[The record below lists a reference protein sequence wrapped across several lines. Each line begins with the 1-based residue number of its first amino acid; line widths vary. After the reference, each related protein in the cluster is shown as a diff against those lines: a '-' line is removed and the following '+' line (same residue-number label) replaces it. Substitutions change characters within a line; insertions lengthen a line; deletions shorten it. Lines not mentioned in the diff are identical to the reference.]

1 MRDNNFFLRKIQ
13 DFEKVFRTYHN
24 IAVNGRRRRHVLVH
38 ELVGRGCRVA
48 IELLLGSGA
57 VPFLLATGNYIVE
70 FLFGG

>member
-1 MRDNNFFLRKIQ
+1 MMISSFGELVLVYKNW
-13 DFEKVFRTYHN
+13 TYHN

-48 IELLLGSGA
+48 IELLLGGWA
-57 VPFLLATGNYIVE
+57 VPFLLTTGDYIVE

>member
-48 IELLLGSGA
+48 IELLLGRRT
-57 VPFLLATGNYIVE
+57 VPFLLATGDYIVE

>member
-1 MRDNNFFLRKIQ
+1 MRDNNFFLRKNQEIFQ
-13 DFEKVFRTYHN
+13 VLLTYHN

-57 VPFLLATGNYIVE
+57 VPFLLATGDYIV
-70 FLFGG
+70 